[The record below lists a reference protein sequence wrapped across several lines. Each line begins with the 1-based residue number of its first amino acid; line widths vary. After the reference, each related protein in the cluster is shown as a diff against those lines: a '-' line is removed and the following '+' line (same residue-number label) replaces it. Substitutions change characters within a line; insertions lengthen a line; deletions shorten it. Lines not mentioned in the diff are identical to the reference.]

1 VDDFRFFIGYAGW
14 SDAQLDTEIAEKSW
28 MLTHATQELIF
39 DEPTKNLWTRIVSG
53 LGGEY
58 RIIAGT
64 PEHPS
69 LN

>member
-1 VDDFRFFIGYAGW
+1 
-14 SDAQLDTEIAEKSW
+14 